1 MLWTTLVS
9 EVSIPIAPPT
19 AADPSAAAASA
30 SLLVSPAEKKTA
42 SEVYKV
48 RRDSLLGDMNPPPPL
63 TLLFLL
69 LLDLCGEF
77 CGAGDPQRRLCLLYD
92 LSQALA

>member
-1 MLWTTLVS
+1 MS

-30 SLLVSPAEKKTA
+30 SLLVSPVEKKTA
-42 SEVYKV
+42 SEVYDV
-48 RRDSLLGDMNPPPPL
+48 RRDSLLGDMNPPPPPL

>member
-1 MLWTTLVS
+1 MS

-19 AADPSAAAASA
+19 AADPTAAAASA
-30 SLLVSPAEKKTA
+30 SLLVSPAEKTA

-48 RRDSLLGDMNPPPPL
+48 RRDSLLGDMNFPRL

-69 LLDLCGEF
+69 LLNLCGEF
-77 CGAGDPQRRLCLLYD
+77 CGAGDPQRRLCLLYN